1 MKMEVFKDM
10 TQQEYKKNRIY
21 ALSGSIGGIFFMAG
35 DCLLYCKAGL
45 SNSTVEPLW
54 AEMSEQRFIIS
65 AVLGFIGMSLMLPA
79 CICFYRMIAATCPKA
94 IQILTNF
101 AFIGVASTGYLH
113 FTLGTLS
120 PVSYKAVLDSG
131 GSAELAEKIC
141 LHWAG
146 VLEPVNIVLICCL
159 CIIYIVH
166 FYVTVSGR
174 SGLKRI
180 ICLVGILGAFAVGMI
195 WKLVFGDS
203 AAGGAWGAFESFGEA
218 LTYFTAY
225 LYWRKKCIGSEITK

>member
-79 CICFYRMIAATCPKA
+79 CISSILIMLLKRPIAS
-94 IQILTNF
+94 L
-101 AFIGVASTGYLH
+101 STG
-113 FTLGTLS
+113 S
-120 PVSYKAVLDSG
+120 
-131 GSAELAEKIC
+131 
-141 LHWAG
+141 
-146 VLEPVNIVLICCL
+146 
-159 CIIYIVH
+159 II
-166 FYVTVSGR
+166 SR
-174 SGLKRI
+174 RI
-180 ICLVGILGAFAVGMI
+180 A
-195 WKLVFGDS
+195 S
-203 AAGGAWGAFESFGEA
+203 
-218 LTYFTAY
+218 
-225 LYWRKKCIGSEITK
+225 R

>member
-79 CICFYRMIAATCPKA
+79 CISFYRMIAATCPKA

-113 FTLGTLS
+113 
-120 PVSYKAVLDSG
+120 KAVLDSG
-131 GSAELAEKIC
+131 GSTELAEKVC

-218 LTYFTAY
+218 LT
-225 LYWRKKCIGSEITK
+225 WRKKCIGSEITK